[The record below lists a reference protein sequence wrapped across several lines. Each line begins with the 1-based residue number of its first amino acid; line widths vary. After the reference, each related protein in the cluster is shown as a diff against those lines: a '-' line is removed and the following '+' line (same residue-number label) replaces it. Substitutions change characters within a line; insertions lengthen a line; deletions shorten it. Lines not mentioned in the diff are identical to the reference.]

1 MNVVGVVR
9 VVSVVGVVNEI
20 DVVSE
25 VGVVKVVTEVRSIE
39 YSQWPSGVVTVASQF
54 SWCGW

>member
-20 DVVSE
+20 EVVSE

-39 YSQWPSGVVTVASQF
+39 YSQWPSGV
-54 SWCGW
+54 CGRMGSKFHC

>member
-9 VVSVVGVVNEI
+9 VVSVVGVVIEI

-25 VGVVKVVTEVRSIE
+25 GVVKVVTEVRSIE
-39 YSQWPSGVVTVASQF
+39 YSQWPSGVAVYTVSV
-54 SWCGW
+54 